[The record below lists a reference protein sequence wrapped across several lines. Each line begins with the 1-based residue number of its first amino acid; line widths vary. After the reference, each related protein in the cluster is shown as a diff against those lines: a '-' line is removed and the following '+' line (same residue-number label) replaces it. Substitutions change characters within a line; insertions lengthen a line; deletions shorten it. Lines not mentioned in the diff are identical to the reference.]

1 MSIVIH
7 VSIFTRCV
15 SSEYGTDALSEEKTE
30 VYSDLAKVLEMDFTG
45 GNSVLTELYELYTSC
60 IAAEQMDN
68 ADFAADI
75 LPVIR
80 KQYEEFGMSSRFGT
94 TGIS

>member
-7 VSIFTRCV
+7 VSIFTWCV
-15 SSEYGTDALSEEKTE
+15 SSECGTDALSEEKTE

-80 KQYEEFGMSSRFGT
+80 KQYEELGMSSRFGT